1 MLNLIASFIREKALF
16 SPTDQ
21 LLLAVSGGM
30 DSMVLLHVLCELGY
44 KPGIIHCNF
53 QLRGEASEADA
64 LFVQQQAEEMG
75 LPFFC
80 RRFDTKAYAAAHKVS
95 IQVAARDLRY
105 AYFDEITTQE
115 GYSCLLTAHHLD
127 DRLETFWLNFTRGA
141 GWRGLVGLK
150 AKRGNVR
157 RPLLVVNRQQIEDYQ
172 QTHEIAF
179 REDESNAEDKYR
191 RNFFR
196 HHVLPPLYEAT
207 PDLAG
212 RSATN
217 FQQLEEM
224 LELYEERLD
233 QYRTDLFQWDG
244 EEAVVDLKALQ
255 EHKVAATLCWELFN
269 PYGFSKEQTR
279 QILAASP
286 GSLLESSTHRLLIK
300 EEEIILQVYTPSA
313 AQDNLTWPQD
323 QRLVRFADRCTIS
336 QTTVPAPE
344 RFVDTPLQVY
354 VNPAKLVWPLQLRYW
369 QDGDRFAPLGMGGK
383 HQKVQDFFVNN
394 KIDRLRRQQVPL
406 LFNGDGKLI
415 WIVGHRL
422 DERFKVP
429 FGLVQVIS
437 FALQTN

>member
-1 MLNLIASFIREKALF
+1 MLNLITSFIREKALF

-21 LLLAVSGGM
+21 LLLAVSGGI

-44 KPGIIHCNF
+44 KPGVIHCNF
-53 QLRGEASEADA
+53 QLRAEASEEDA
-64 LFVQQQAEEMG
+64 AFVQQQAEELG

-80 RRFDTKAYAAAHKVS
+80 RRFDTQAYAVEQKCS

-105 AYFDEITTQE
+105 AYFAEIVEQE
-115 GYSCLLTAHHLD
+115 GYEYLLTAHHLD

-150 AKRGNVR
+150 AKRGNIR
-157 RPLLVVNRQQIEDYQ
+157 RPLLGVNRQQIEAYQ
-172 QTHEIAF
+172 QTHRVAF

-196 HHVLPPLYEAT
+196 HQVLPPLYEAT

-224 LELYEERLD
+224 LELYEERLNE
-233 QYRTDLFQWDG
+233 YRTDWFRWDG
-244 EEAVVDLKALQ
+244 GEAVVDIKALR
-255 EHKVAATLCWELFN
+255 EHKVAATLCWELFS

-279 QILAASP
+279 QILAVSS

-300 EEEIILQVYTPSA
+300 EKEAILQVYTSLA
-313 AQDNLTWPQD
+313 AQENLIWPQD
-323 QRLVRFADRCTIS
+323 QLLVRFAERFTMS
-336 QTTVPAPE
+336 QTIVPVPE
-344 RFVDTPLQVY
+344 KFGNTPMQVY
-354 VNPAKLVWPLQLRYW
+354 VNPAELIWPLQLRYW
-369 QDGDRFAPLGMGGK
+369 QEGDRFAPLGMGGK

-406 LFNGDGKLI
+406 LFNGNGELI

-429 FGLVQVIS
+429 IGVSQVIS
-437 FALQTN
+437 FALRAN